1 MKPLFRTSQ
10 SLTRPEENGEFSA
23 SPRTLSG
30 DAWRQFRKHKL
41 AMGSMGVLLLVVLLV
56 LAGPLVWH
64 TDPEYIDI
72 IAAYSGMTA
81 EHPFGTDNLGRDTLA
96 RTIWGGRVSLAIG
109 LTAMVIAM
117 SVGTV
122 VGCVAGYFRR
132 LDGLLMRITDMFL
145 SLPTLPL
152 LLVITLLFREPL
164 RKAFGPEV
172 GIFVLIVVVI
182 GMLGWMPTAR
192 LVRGEVLTIKER
204 EFVSAALSIGSDDRV
219 ILRSHI
225 LPNVLSPVIVAA
237 SFSMAGAIITESAL
251 SFLGLGFPPDF
262 PTWGRLL
269 FDGKDY
275 LTLTPALV
283 FWPGLMIS
291 LTVLCINFIGD
302 GLRDALDPQLRK

>member
-1 MKPLFRTSQ
+1 MKAITLPADSGDDI
-10 SLTRPEENGEFSA
+10 EIIG

-41 AMGSMGVLLLVVLLV
+41 AMMALAVLLLIIGLV
-56 LAGPLVWH
+56 MAGPLFWH
-64 TDPEYIDI
+64 TNPEYIDI
-72 IAAYSGMTA
+72 IDAYSNMTV
-81 EHPFGTDNLGRDTLA
+81 EHPFGTDNLGRDTLS
-96 RTIWGGRVSLAIG
+96 RTIWGGRVSLSIG
-109 LTAMVIAM
+109 LTAMAIAM
-117 SVGTV
+117 SVGTL
-122 VGCVAGYFRR
+122 VGILAGYFRV
-132 LDGLLMRITDMFL
+132 LDGPLMRLTDMFL

-164 RKAFGPEV
+164 RKAFGPEI

-182 GMLGWMPTAR
+182 GLLGWMPTAR
-192 LVRGEVLTIKER
+192 LVRGEVLSMKER
-204 EFVSAALSIGSDDRV
+204 EFVVAAGSIGSPDSV
-219 ILRSHI
+219 ILISHI

-237 SFSMAGAIITESAL
+237 TFSMAGAIITESAL

>member
-1 MKPLFRTSQ
+1 MKANNSPVELELDAEAIS
-10 SLTRPEENGEFSA
+10 

-41 AMGSMGVLLLVVLLV
+41 AMVAMGILLLVMAMVM
-56 LAGPLVWH
+56 AGPLFWH

-72 IAAYSGMTA
+72 IAAYSNMNA

-109 LTAMVIAM
+109 LTAMLIAM
-117 SVGTV
+117 FVGTFI
-122 VGCVAGYFRR
+122 GNLAGYFRV
-132 LDGLLMRITDMFL
+132 LDGPLMRLTDMFL

-164 RKAFGPEV
+164 RKAFGPEI

-182 GMLGWMPTAR
+182 GLLGWMPTAR
-192 LVRGEVLTIKER
+192 LVRGEVLSMKER
-204 EFVSAALSIGSDDRV
+204 EFVVAARSIGSTDGV

-237 SFSMAGAIITESAL
+237 TFSMAGAIITESAL